1 MGHAIKA
8 SDPQLAQ
15 IDVSVPRF
23 LAREDIVQVDLPAR
37 RSPREATVLRE
48 ETASL
53 WLSLK
58 TEIDQFHLEN
68 EREEPEKP
76 IVQV

>member
-1 MGHAIKA
+1 MIKA

-15 IDVSVPRF
+15 IDISVPRF

-37 RSPREATVLRE
+37 RSPRESTVLRE
-48 ETASL
+48 EIASI

-58 TEIDQFHLEN
+58 TEIDQFHLED

-76 IVQV
+76 MVQV

>member
-1 MGHAIKA
+1 MGHVIKA

-15 IDVSVPRF
+15 IDVSMPRF

-58 TEIDQFHLEN
+58 TKIDQFHLED
-68 EREEPEKP
+68 EREEPKKSM
-76 IVQV
+76 V

>member
-58 TEIDQFHLEN
+58 TKIDQFHLED
-68 EREEPEKP
+68 EREEPEKSM
-76 IVQV
+76 V

>member
-1 MGHAIKA
+1 M
-8 SDPQLAQ
+8 
-15 IDVSVPRF
+15 
-23 LAREDIVQVDLPAR
+23 QVDLPAR

-58 TEIDQFHLEN
+58 TKIDQFHLED
-68 EREEPEKP
+68 EREEPKKSM
-76 IVQV
+76 V